1 MNLPTLSINRHVL
14 TTMLSAVLILFGLI
28 GYSRVGVDRYP
39 TTEFPLV
46 AVKTNLIGAN
56 PDVIDAS
63 ITNIIETA
71 VNAVPGI
78 EHISSTSS
86 PGNSTV
92 VVTFDLDKDTNVAF
106 DEIQAKVNQVLN
118 LLPQDADPP
127 IVAKLEFGAS
137 PIMWLALE
145 GDRTLQ
151 QLNSYAI
158 NTIKKNLETI
168 DGVGEIRIGGRSER
182 TIRINLDLDR
192 MAAFSVTTKEI
203 LAAIRNE
210 HFMMPGGFLV
220 SGNTE
225 HMVKLDMEYHDPR
238 QLENLVVAYR
248 DGAPLKLG
256 IMADVEDGMADL
268 RSLARVNGKTT
279 VGLGIAKISNA
290 NTVEII
296 DEAYR
301 RIEEEIRPQLPPGM
315 KLTIASDDSLFVRN
329 MVEALEEHLI
339 LGTLLTALVVWMF
352 LKSIRSTIIIG
363 IAIPISLFGAVAAI
377 YFLGYTLNSMTLLA
391 LLLLIGIVVDDAIV
405 VLENIFR
412 HRESI
417 DPDPKTAAVNGTAEV
432 VFPVLAATLSLVCIF
447 VPVIFMGG
455 MIGRF
460 FSSFAVV
467 VTVGVLVSW
476 FVSMTLTPM
485 LCSRFLEVEE
495 HEGGLY
501 YWLEKSFRSMERNY
515 AKLLGLALKFRW
527 TVLGIT
533 GLLVMGSMFFLK
545 DIGKE
550 FNPGQDE
557 ASFMVIVR
565 TPLGSGIEYSS
576 NRLREVEAILAG
588 HNDVIMSYFFG
599 LGSSGRQVTTA
610 MGFVRMT
617 PASERDQTQQE
628 LIKILAKELAT
639 VPGARAFP
647 APIPK
652 LGGSRGEPL
661 QYSINGPNLN
671 EVARLAY
678 LLEDKLV
685 GIEGMGNIDLDLNL
699 ELPQYQLR
707 VDSVRAADLGFSTR
721 DIAQAVNVMV
731 GGLDVA
737 KYNDDPGDG
746 ERYDVRVKAA
756 DGHFQS
762 ASDLNRIY
770 LRSRTGN
777 MIRVDTVARLEEKL
791 GPASISRYD
800 LRYSAPFYGKPTTMP
815 LATAIETVRSTAE
828 ELLPIGYTLT
838 FKGQSEEFGKTA
850 ANMLFAF
857 TLATVLLY
865 MVLASQFN
873 SFVQPFIIMTAQPL
887 AMMGGIIALWFTGH
901 TLNTYSMIGLVLL
914 VGLVAK
920 NSILL
925 VDITNQRRAEGKGI
939 DEALLEACPVRLRP
953 VLMTSFTVI
962 LALLPAA
969 LGFGAGHETNGPLSV
984 AVIGGMLSSTLLTLV
999 VVPPV
1004 YSILEGFMAW
1014 LQARFTGETQP
1025 ESSKAPQEATAP
1037 INE

>member
-28 GYSRVGVDRYP
+28 GYSRVGVDRFP
-39 TTEFPLV
+39 TAEFPLV
-46 AVKTNLIGAN
+46 AVKTNLVGAN
-56 PDVIDAS
+56 PSVIDAS
-63 ITNIIETA
+63 ITNTIETA

-92 VVTFDLDKDTNVAF
+92 VITFDLDKDIDVAF
-106 DEIQAKVNQVLN
+106 DEIQSKVNQILN
-118 LLPQDADPP
+118 QLPPDADPP

-158 NTIKKNLETI
+158 NVIKKNLETI
-168 DGVGEIRIGGRSER
+168 NGVGEILIGGRRER

-192 MAAFSVTTKEI
+192 MAAFNVTTNEI
-203 LAAIRNE
+203 LDAIRNE

-220 SGNTE
+220 SGETE

-238 QLENLVVAYR
+238 ELENLVVAYR
-248 DGAPLKLG
+248 DGAPLKLSV
-256 IMADVEDGMADL
+256 MAEIEDGMADP

-279 VGLGIAKISNA
+279 VGLGIAKIANA
-290 NTVEII
+290 NTVDII

-301 RIEEEIRPQLPPGM
+301 RIEEVIRPQLPAGM
-315 KLTIASDDSLFVRN
+315 NLTIASDDSLFVRN
-329 MVEALEEHLI
+329 MVSALEEHLI

-363 IAIPISLFGAVAAI
+363 IAIPISLFGSVAAI
-377 YFLGYTLNSMTLLA
+377 YFFGYTLNSMTLLA

-417 DPDPKTAAVNGTAEV
+417 DPDPKTAAIHGTAEV
-432 VFPVLAATLSLVCIF
+432 VFPVLAATLSLVSIF

-455 MIGRF
+455 IIGRF

-485 LCSRFLEVEE
+485 LCSRFLQVEE
-495 HEGGLY
+495 HQGGLY

-515 AKLLGLALKFRW
+515 AKLLGVALKFRW
-527 TVLGIT
+527 TVIGIT
-533 GLLVMGSMFFLK
+533 WLLVVGSMYFLK

-550 FNPGQDE
+550 FSPDQDE

-576 NRLREVEAILAG
+576 DRLKEVEAILAS
-588 HNDVIMSYFFG
+588 HDDVIMSYFFG
-599 LGSSGRQVTTA
+599 LGTSGRQVNTA

-617 PASERDQTQQE
+617 PATERDQSQQE
-628 LIKILAKELAT
+628 LIKVLAKELAT

-652 LGGSRGEPL
+652 LGGTRGEPL
-661 QYSINGPNLN
+661 QYSINGPNLD
-671 EVARLAY
+671 EVARLAH
-678 LLEDKLV
+678 LLEKRLLDV
-685 GIEGMGNIDLDLNL
+685 EGMGNIDLDLNL
-699 ELPQYQLR
+699 ELPQYQLK

-737 KYNDDPGDG
+737 KYNDDIGDG
-746 ERYDVRVKAA
+746 ERYDLRVKAA

-762 ASDLNRIY
+762 ARDLNRIY
-770 LRSRTGN
+770 LRSRTGK
-777 MIRVDTVARLEEKL
+777 MIRVDTVAKLEEKL

-800 LRYSAPFYGKPTTMP
+800 LRYSAPFYGKPVMP
-815 LATAIETVRSTAE
+815 LAEAIDIVRKMGE
-828 ELLPIGYTLT
+828 EILPIGYTLT

-873 SFVQPFIIMTAQPL
+873 SFIQPFIIMTAQPL
-887 AMMGGIIALWFTGH
+887 AMIGGIVALWFTGH

-925 VDITNQRRAEGKGI
+925 VDITNQRRADGLAI
-939 DEALLEACPVRLRP
+939 DDALLAACPIRLRP

-984 AVIGGMLSSTLLTLV
+984 AVIGGMLSSTLLTLI

-1004 YSILEGFMAW
+1004 YSVMEGFMKW
-1014 LQARFTGETQP
+1014 LHSRVTDE
-1025 ESSKAPQEATAP
+1025 APPSEPVTDK
-1037 INE
+1037 

>member
-1 MNLPTLSINRHVL
+1 MNLPSISINRHVL
-14 TTMLSAVLILFGLI
+14 TTMLSAVLILFGII

-39 TTEFPLV
+39 TIEMPLV
-46 AVKTNLIGAN
+46 AVKTNMIGAN
-56 PDVIDAS
+56 PDIIDAS
-63 ITNIIETA
+63 VTNIIEAA

-92 VVTFDLDKDTNVAF
+92 VITFDLDKDINVAF
-106 DEIQAKVNQVLN
+106 NEVQAKVNQIIN
-118 LLPQDADPP
+118 QLPDDADPP
-127 IVAKLEFGAS
+127 VVAKLEFGAS

-158 NTIKKNLETI
+158 NIIKKNLETI
-168 DGVGEIRIGGRSER
+168 NGVGEIRIGGRRER
-182 TIRINLDLDR
+182 TIRVNLDLDR
-192 MAAFSVTTKEI
+192 MAAFQITTNEV
-203 LAAIRNE
+203 LRAIKNE

-220 SGNTE
+220 SGDTE
-225 HMVKLDMEYHDPR
+225 HMVKLDLEYHNPR
-238 QLENLVVAYR
+238 DLENLVVAYR
-248 DGAPLKLG
+248 DGAALKLG
-256 IMADVEDGMADL
+256 DIAGIEDGMADP
-268 RSLARVNGKTT
+268 RSLARVNGQPTI
-279 VGLGIAKISNA
+279 GLGVAKIANA
-290 NTVEII
+290 NSVEII
-296 DEAYR
+296 DEVLR

-315 KLTIASDDSLFVRN
+315 KLTIASDDSLFVRA
-329 MVEALEEHLI
+329 MVSALEEHLI

-363 IAIPISLFGAVAAI
+363 IAIPISLLGSIAAI

-417 DPDPKTAAVNGTAEV
+417 DPDPRTAAINGTAEV
-432 VFPVLAATLSLVCIF
+432 VFPVLAATLSLVSIF
-447 VPVIFMGG
+447 VPVIFLGG
-455 MIGRF
+455 IIGRF

-467 VTVGVLVSW
+467 VTVGVLISW

-495 HEGGLY
+495 HRGGLY
-501 YWLEKSFRSMERNY
+501 YWLEKSFRSLERNY
-515 AKLLGLALKFRW
+515 AKLLTIALKFRW
-527 TVLGIT
+527 TVIGIT
-533 GLLVMGSMFFLK
+533 WLLVLGSVFFLK

-550 FNPGQDE
+550 FSPGQDE

-565 TPLGSGIEYSS
+565 TPLGSGIDYSS
-576 NRLREVEAILAG
+576 DRLREVENVLAS
-588 HNDVIMSYFFG
+588 HDDVIMGYFFG
-599 LGSSGRQVTTA
+599 LGTSGRQVTTA

-617 PASERDQTQQE
+617 PATERNQSQQE
-628 LIKILAKELAT
+628 FIKVLGRELAAI
-639 VPGARAFP
+639 PGVKAFP

-652 LGGSRGEPL
+652 LGGQRGEPL
-661 QYSINGPNLN
+661 QYSINGPNLK
-671 EVARLAY
+671 EVARIAY
-678 LLEDKLV
+678 QLEEKLSSV
-685 GIEGMGNIDLDLNL
+685 SGMGYIDLDLNL
-699 ELPQYQLR
+699 ELPQYRLV
-707 VDSVRAADLGFSTR
+707 VDNIRAADLGFSTR
-721 DIAQAVNVMV
+721 DIAQAVKVMV
-731 GGLDVA
+731 GGVNVA

-746 ERYDVRVKAA
+746 ERYDLRVKAA
-756 DGHFQS
+756 HGHFQS
-762 ASDLNRIY
+762 ADDLNRIY
-770 LRSRTGN
+770 LRSRNGK
-777 MIRVDTVARLEEKL
+777 MIRIDTVAKLEETL

-800 LRYSAPFYGKPTTMP
+800 LRYSAPFYGKPSMP
-815 LATAIETVRSTAE
+815 LAEAIDIVRTTADKI
-828 ELLPIGYTLT
+828 LPVGYALT

-850 ANMLFAF
+850 SNMLFAF

-887 AMMGGIIALWFTGH
+887 AMIGGIILLWFTGN
-901 TLNTYSMIGLVLL
+901 TLNIYSMIGLVLL

-925 VDITNQRRAEGKGI
+925 VDLTNQRRIQGKAI
-939 DEALLEACPVRLRP
+939 DEALLEACPIRLRP

-962 LALLPAA
+962 LALTPAA
-969 LGFGAGHETNGPLSV
+969 LGYGAGHETNGPLSV

-1004 YSILEGFMAW
+1004 YSILEGSMER
-1014 LQARFTGETQP
+1014 LSKRFTP
-1025 ESSKAPQEATAP
+1025 ASKASKSAD
-1037 INE
+1037 

>member
-1 MNLPTLSINRHVL
+1 MNLPTLSINRYVM
-14 TTMLSAVLILFGLI
+14 TTMLSAVLILFGVI
-28 GYSRVGVDRYP
+28 GYFRVGVDRYP
-39 TTEFPLV
+39 TAEFPLI
-46 AVKTNLIGAN
+46 AVQTNMIGAN

-92 VVTFDLDKDTNVAF
+92 VINFDLDKNTNVAF
-106 DEIQAKVNQVLN
+106 DEVQAKVNQVLN
-118 LLPQDADPP
+118 LLPDDADPP

-145 GDRTLQ
+145 GDRTMQ

-158 NTIKKNLETI
+158 NVIKKNLETI
-168 DGVGEIRIGGRSER
+168 NGVGEIRIGGRRER
-182 TIRINLDLDR
+182 TIRVNLNLDS
-192 MAAFSVTTKEI
+192 MAAFNITTNEI

-220 SGNTE
+220 SGDTE
-225 HMVKLDMEYHDPR
+225 HMVKLDMEYHNPR
-238 QLENLVVAYR
+238 ELQDLVVAYR
-248 DGAPLKLG
+248 DGSPLKLG
-256 IMADVEDGMADL
+256 LMAEIEDGMADP
-268 RSLARVNGKTT
+268 RSLARYNGDNT
-279 VGLGIAKISNA
+279 VGLGIAKIANS

-296 DEAYR
+296 DEAVR
-301 RIEEEIRPQLPPGM
+301 RIEQEIRPQLPPGM
-315 KLTIASDDSLFVRN
+315 RLHIASDDSQFVRH

-339 LGTLLTALVVWMF
+339 LGTVLTALVVWMF
-352 LKSIRSTIIIG
+352 LKSVRSTIIIA
-363 IAIPISLFGAVAAI
+363 IAIPISLFGSIAAI
-377 YFLGYTLNSMTLLA
+377 YFFGYTLNSMTLLA

-417 DPDPKTAAVNGTAEV
+417 DPDPKTAAINGTSEV

-455 MIGRF
+455 VVGRF
-460 FSSFAVV
+460 FSSFALV
-467 VTVGVLVSW
+467 VTVGVLISW

-485 LCSRFLEVEE
+485 LCSRFLEVEV

-501 YWLEKSFRSMERNY
+501 YWLEKSFKSMEQNY
-515 AKLLGLALKFRW
+515 TRLLRLALKFRW
-527 TVLGIT
+527 TVIIIT
-533 GLLVMGSMFFLK
+533 WMLVMGSVFFLR

-550 FNPGQDE
+550 FSPNQDE
-557 ASFMVIVR
+557 ASFMVIAR
-565 TPLGSGIEYSS
+565 TPLGSGMNYSS
-576 NRLREVEAILAG
+576 GRLTEIEAILEG
-588 HNDVIMSYFFG
+588 HKDVIEGYFFG
-599 LGSSGRQVTTA
+599 LGTSGREVNTA

-617 PASERDQTQQE
+617 PVSERDQSQQE
-628 LIKILAKELAT
+628 LIEILSKEFAT
-639 VPGARAFP
+639 VPGIRAFP

-652 LGGSRGEPL
+652 LGGQRGEPL
-661 QYSINGPNLN
+661 QFSIDGPNLN

-678 LLEDKLV
+678 EMEEKLAAV
-685 GIEGMGNIDLDLNL
+685 TGMGHIDLDLNL
-699 ELPQYQLR
+699 SLPQYSLE
-707 VDSVRAADLGFSTR
+707 VDTIRAADLGFSTR

-731 GGLDVA
+731 GGLNVA

-746 ERYDVRVKAA
+746 ERYDLRVKAA

-762 ASDLNRIY
+762 SADLNRIY

-777 MIRVDTVARLEEKL
+777 MTRIDTVAKL
-791 GPASISRYD
+791 KETIGPASISRYD
-800 LRYSAPFYGKPTTMP
+800 LRYSAPFYGKPTLP
-815 LATAIETVRSTAE
+815 LAESIKTVQTIAQE
-828 ELLPIGYTLT
+828 ILPIGYSLSLR
-838 FKGQSEEFGKTA
+838 GQSEEFGKTA
-850 ANMLFAF
+850 SNMVFAF
-857 TLATVLLY
+857 ALATVMLY

-873 SFVQPFIIMTAQPL
+873 SFLQPFIIMTAQPL
-887 AMMGGIIALWFTGH
+887 AMIGGIILLWLTGH
-901 TLNTYSMIGLVLL
+901 TLNTWSMIGLVLL

-925 VDITNQRRAEGKGI
+925 VDLTNQRRLQGMAI
-939 DEALLEACPVRLRP
+939 DEALLDACPIRLRP
-953 VLMTSFTVI
+953 VLMTSLTVI

-1004 YSILEGFMAW
+1004 YSLMEGFVVW
-1014 LQARFTGETQP
+1014 LKNRTLAK
-1025 ESSKAPQEATAP
+1025 SAASEAVS
-1037 INE
+1037 